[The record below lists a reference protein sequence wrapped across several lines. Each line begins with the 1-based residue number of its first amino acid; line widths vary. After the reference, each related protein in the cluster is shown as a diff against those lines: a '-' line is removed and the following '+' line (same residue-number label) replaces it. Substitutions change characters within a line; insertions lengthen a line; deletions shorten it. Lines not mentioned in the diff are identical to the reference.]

1 MSENVAYESLTL
13 SHPFMFGKI
22 TMDKTNCQI
31 ILSSL
36 LNEEIHLDD
45 DPIREKFIQIKSESK
60 FIRLDLFAKDTQSQV
75 YNAEM
80 QNLSKNSE
88 KQSELPKRSRYYQS
102 LIDAELLD
110 SGIHYR
116 FLNTSYVIFICTFD
130 PFDEGLYRYTFQNH
144 CDEIPELTLGDE
156 CIKIFYNTKGDLTNA
171 PEKTRAFLE
180 YLESQKISNKDME
193 TLNNAV
199 STGVLNEEWRAEYM
213 IMHIHDMDMMEEGR
227 IDGISQGLFL
237 GEKKNTLTLIQKKIA
252 KSKSLEQIA
261 EELEEDISSL
271 QALYDLVI
279 KNPEK
284 TVDELLEMLK

>member
-1 MSENVAYESLTL
+1 MSENVAYETLTL

-22 TMDKTNCQI
+22 AMDKTYCQI

-116 FLNTSYVIFICTFD
+116 FLNKSYVIFICTFD
-130 PFDEGLYRYTFQNH
+130 PFDEGLYRYTFQNR

-227 IDGISQGLFL
+227 IDGISQGLYL

-271 QALYDLVI
+271 QPLYDLVI

-284 TVDELLEMLK
+284 TVDELLGL

>member
-1 MSENVAYESLTL
+1 MSEKIAYESLTL

-22 TMDKTNCQI
+22 AMDKTNCQI

-110 SGIHYR
+110 TGIHYR
-116 FLNTSYVIFICTFD
+116 FLNKSYVIFICTFD
-130 PFDEGLYRYTFQNH
+130 PFGKGLYKYTFQNR

-199 STGVLNEEWRAEYM
+199 SIGVLNEEWRAEYM

-227 IDGISQGLFL
+227 IDGISQGLDL
-237 GEKKNTLTLIQKKIA
+237 GEKKKIITQIQKKIA

-271 QALYDLVI
+271 QPLYDLVI

-284 TVDELLEMLK
+284 TVDELLGL